1 MIPWTQ
7 TALTRRS
14 DLVYCQFI
22 QKALAKRRGQNRI
35 GDLIFHNCHAQSGSS
50 IRHYLF
56 TKMFHKYLAPVW
68 PDGDI
73 ICLIFGSLQQWKCS
87 QYNLNLQTFFN
98 LFFKWS
104 IPGHFFFILIFSIQL
119 IVNICSLKF
128 CQWPDLNCR
137 PLVSEATVLPTEPQP
152 LAVNQV
158 RFLLRFCSYLCE
170 RDFHFVLTFTLSS
183 SQRFQRSCIQ
193 QNWDQYYKPIFAVIE
208 LP

>member
-68 PDGDI
+68 ADGDI

-104 IPGHFFFILIFSIQL
+104 IPGHFFFIFIFSIQL
-119 IVNICSLKF
+119 IVNIVHYKF
-128 CQWPDLNCR
+128 CRWLDSNHR
-137 PLVSEATVLPTEPQP
+137 PLESIATTIPTEPQP
-152 LAVNQV
+152 LPKN
-158 RFLLRFCSYLCE
+158 LLTY
-170 RDFHFVLTFTLSS
+170 V
-183 SQRFQRSCIQ
+183 
-193 QNWDQYYKPIFAVIE
+193 QYFAKY
-208 LP
+208 